1 MLVSGVL
8 FALFLVACWLY
19 CLIDA
24 ALTPVAAF
32 RGLPKAAWIS
42 IIAATFAV
50 GAVAWL
56 ALSRRRLRA
65 SPWPAADRPA
75 EPHVMPSHTY
85 VYWQPDWA
93 AAEASLSRHPA
104 GRSRKTPIDGCARP
118 KGPDDDLEFIRTLE
132 RRIRDTRRDSGA

>member
-8 FALFLVACWLY
+8 FVLFLAACWLY

-24 ALTPVAAF
+24 ALTPAAAF

-56 ALSRRRLRA
+56 AHSRRSRRA
-65 SPWPAADRPA
+65 SPWPVAGRLAKSR
-75 EPHVMPSHTY
+75 VTPSHTY
-85 VYWQPDWA
+85 VYGQPDRA

-104 GRSRKTPIDGCARP
+104 GRSRKTPADGCARP

-132 RRIRDTRRDSGA
+132 RRIRDTRRDNGA